1 MRRLPPLSAVRVFE
15 AAARH
20 ENFTTAAAELGM
32 TQAAVSYQVKALE
45 ERIGTALFVRERGR
59 ARLTP
64 TGARLA
70 PTLRQALDSI
80 ANAFASVRAEEEALL
95 TITTTHSFANTWLVG
110 RLGAFQLAHPD
121 LAVRLDTSDVMLDL
135 AAGEADAAIR
145 AGRGEWPG
153 MTVDRLMAVD
163 FTPMCSP
170 GMLALCEQQLDRK
183 LVAADLP
190 QLPLLNPQDRWWETW
205 LAQAGVD
212 PGERDMGGCLRLDSQ
227 SNEGQAAMSG
237 LGFALLTP
245 ALWRND
251 VAEGRLVRPFE
262 QASSRGFGYWL
273 VIPEER
279 RSVPK
284 IKRFREWLLTAV
296 ARAEGAASAY

>member
-20 ENFTTAAAELGM
+20 ENFTIAAAELGM

-70 PTLRQALDSI
+70 PPLRQAFDVI
-80 ANAFASVRAEEEALL
+80 ANAFASVRAEDEGLL
-95 TITTTHSFANTWLVG
+95 TITTTHSFASTWLIS

-121 LAVRLDTSDVMLDL
+121 LAVRLDTSEAMVDL
-135 AAGEADAAIR
+135 AAGEADAAVR

-153 MTVDRLMAVD
+153 MAVDRLMAVD

-170 GMLALCEQQLDRK
+170 QMLAEAERQLGHQ
-183 LVAADLP
+183 LTPADLP
-190 QLPLLNPQDRWWETW
+190 HLPLLNPEDRWWETW

-212 PGERDMGGCLRLDSQ
+212 PGKRNMGGGLRLDSQ
-227 SNEGQAAMSG
+227 DNEGLAAISG
-237 LGFALLTP
+237 QGFALLSP
-245 ALWRND
+245 PLWRKD
-251 VAEGRLVRPFE
+251 VAEGRLVQPFA
-262 QASSRGFGYWL
+262 QVSSRGFGYWL
-273 VIPEER
+273 VIPEDR
-279 RSVPK
+279 RAIPK
-284 IKRFREWLLTAV
+284 IKRFREWLLGAV
-296 ARAEGAASAY
+296 ARAEPEASPG